1 MRYDSILKR
10 ADKVSLIS
18 KRYDTECMLK
28 RNRYIVDKSELVI
41 AIFNGIEKGGAWY
54 TISYAKKRNKVIEMI
69 ELNKINNLFEK

>member
-1 MRYDSILKR
+1 
-10 ADKVSLIS
+10 
-18 KRYDTECMLK
+18 MLK

-69 ELNKINNLFEK
+69 ELNKIGNLFEK